1 MEQWIT
7 SQLEYCFAHWGYWTV
22 LVGIMLES
30 AGIPVPGETIL
41 IIASTLA
48 ASSHQLNIFMVAAIA
63 VAAATGGDNLGF
75 AVGRHAG
82 RPLLVRYRH
91 VLHIG
96 PAVIQK
102 GEQLMLRRG
111 AVTVFFAR
119 FIAGL
124 RFLAGPLAGVLRMSW
139 RRFLVFNALGAIAWV
154 ATICSLAYLFGPAL
168 ESALQNSGWVLAV
181 AVVACAAFY
190 FWRSRRKHRQ
200 IPGKKRAA

>member
-1 MEQWIT
+1 MGHWIT

-41 IIASTLA
+41 IIASILA
-48 ASSHQLNIFMVAAIA
+48 ASTHQLNIFIVTAIA

-91 VLHIG
+91 LFHIS
-96 PAVIQK
+96 PEVIDK
-102 GEQLMLRRG
+102 GEQLVQRRG
-111 AVTVFFAR
+111 AVAVFLAR

-124 RFLAGPLAGVLRMSW
+124 RFLAGPLAGILHMPW
-139 RRFLVFNALGAIAWV
+139 WRFLVFNALGAVAWV
-154 ATICSLAYLFGPAL
+154 ATISSLAYFFGPAL
-168 ESALQNSGWVLAV
+168 ESALQNSGWVI
-181 AVVACAAFY
+181 AVVIIGAAACY
-190 FWRSRRKHRQ
+190 FWRSRRKRRK
-200 IPGKKRAA
+200 IPEETRAA